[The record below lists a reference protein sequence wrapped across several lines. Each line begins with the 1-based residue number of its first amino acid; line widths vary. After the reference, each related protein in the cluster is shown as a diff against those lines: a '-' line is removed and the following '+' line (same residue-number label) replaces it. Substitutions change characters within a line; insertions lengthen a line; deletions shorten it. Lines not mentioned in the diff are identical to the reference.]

1 MSYQRLED
9 EEVHSNEDDE
19 LEGLQREVRS
29 APATYVPSLFLVSYR
44 LFTALLAPLVPRL
57 GRLLRDDYML
67 T

>member
-29 APATYVPSLFLVSYR
+29 TPAPYVPFYS
-44 LFTALLAPLVPRL
+44 
-57 GRLLRDDYML
+57 
-67 T
+67 